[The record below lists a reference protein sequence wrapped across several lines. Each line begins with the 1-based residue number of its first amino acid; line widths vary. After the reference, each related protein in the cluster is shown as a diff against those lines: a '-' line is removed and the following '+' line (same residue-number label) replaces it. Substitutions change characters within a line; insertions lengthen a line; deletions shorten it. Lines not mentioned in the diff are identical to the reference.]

1 MQESALAFLDAVV
14 QTYVKGAAGK
24 NDAGRA
30 INWRKRRRQNCRRS
44 KRERSGG
51 SRRRRIREYVAAHP
65 DGEREKDVEAA
76 EKIAE
81 QETFRRSVAAHM
93 SGQQGTSSAYMMR
106 PDTPADSPISW
117 LSLVT
122 CVARAGTRLMNWRI

>member
-1 MQESALAFLDAVV
+1 M
-14 QTYVKGAAGK
+14 
-24 NDAGRA
+24 
-30 INWRKRRRQNCRRS
+30 
-44 KRERSGG
+44 
-51 SRRRRIREYVAAHP
+51 
-65 DGEREKDVEAA
+65 AA

-106 PDTPADSPISW
+106 PETPADSALPW

-122 CVARAGTRLMNWRI
+122 SVARAGTCLLIARVNPDELMGLERAAFRETKRRVRWCQWNQEWREVGRKGDEY